1 MTTPQKF
8 ERILADVTAYVR
20 AHPGCTR
27 SELAAMVTGSNGAI
41 TFAVGKLLADGF
53 VVQRA
58 KRRLWPVPAPDVEPA
73 RRVAVDSENHSEVG

>member
-27 SELAAMVTGSNGAI
+27 SELAA
-41 TFAVGKLLADGF
+41 
-53 VVQRA
+53 
-58 KRRLWPVPAPDVEPA
+58 PA
-73 RRVAVDSENHSEVG
+73 RGAGP